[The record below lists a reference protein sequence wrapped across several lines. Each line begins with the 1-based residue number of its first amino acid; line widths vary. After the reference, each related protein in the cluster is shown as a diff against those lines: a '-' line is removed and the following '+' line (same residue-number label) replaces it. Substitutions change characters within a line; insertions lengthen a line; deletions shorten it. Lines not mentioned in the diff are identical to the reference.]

1 MNPTTKQSYPIIT
14 IIIAVYNG
22 IKTLQ
27 QCINSVSNQTYLNTQ
42 LIIIDGGSNDG
53 TVDLLRLNQHKITYW
68 VSEPDDGI
76 YSAWNKGLVKS
87 NGDWICFLGAD
98 DYFWDNQVLE
108 HMVQNLAA
116 IPKNIQIAYGQVMLI
131 AKDDQPLYLVGKSW
145 DQVKPVFIKSMS
157 IPHPGMMHRR
167 SVFEK
172 NGKFDESFRIVGDY
186 EFLLRELIS
195 ADALFIPLIIVGVRQ
210 GGVSCNPANSLEIL
224 SEIRR
229 AQIMHGYYMPSPE
242 FVLSFVRLLIR
253 KVGWYL
259 LGEKLA
265 RKLLDFGRYLM
276 GLPKYWTRT

>member
-1 MNPTTKQSYPIIT
+1 MANQSTPLIT
-14 IIIAVYNG
+14 IIIAVYNAS
-22 IKTLQ
+22 KTLQ
-27 QCINSVSNQTYLNTQ
+27 QSIDSIVNQTYSRIE
-42 LIIIDGGSNDG
+42 LIVVDGGSRDG

-98 DYFWDNQVLE
+98 DYFWNNQVLE

-172 NGKFDESFRIVGDY
+172 NGKFDETFRIVGDY

-242 FVLSFVRLLIR
+242 FILSFVRLLIR
-253 KVGWYL
+253 KVSWFL
-259 LGEKLA
+259 LGERMA